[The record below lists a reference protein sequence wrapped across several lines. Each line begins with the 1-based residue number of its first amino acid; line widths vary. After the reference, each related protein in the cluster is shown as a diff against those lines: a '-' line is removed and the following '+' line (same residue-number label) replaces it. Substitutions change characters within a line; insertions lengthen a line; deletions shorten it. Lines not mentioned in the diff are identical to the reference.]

1 MLLEHLFFNK
11 VLQYQFF
18 RYFGRHFFV
27 PGIFGRNENH
37 WPMLTLP
44 CTAGSYGMYGLV
56 DVLCG
61 NGASDL
67 IRGIIRSF
75 FKTGVTIADKNN
87 VLNSVQVFSH
97 KI

>member
-1 MLLEHLFFNK
+1 MLLQHLLFYQ

-18 RYFGRHFFV
+18 SYFGRHFFV
-27 PGIFGRNENH
+27 PGIFRRYENH

-44 CTAGSYGMYGLV
+44 CTPGSYGMDGIVYV
-56 DVLCG
+56 VCG

-97 KI
+97 KK